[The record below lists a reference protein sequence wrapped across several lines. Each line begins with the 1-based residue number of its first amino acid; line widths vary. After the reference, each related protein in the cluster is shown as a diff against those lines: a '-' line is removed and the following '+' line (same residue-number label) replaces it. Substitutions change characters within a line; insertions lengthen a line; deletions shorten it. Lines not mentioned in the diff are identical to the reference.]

1 MIQDLP
7 SGFIDIDI
15 LLSDPHPEAKNVLVS
30 YAQYFST
37 IRITE
42 KTAPLFLKL
51 LSSDVQP
58 AAERLFSNKNPLLFF
73 SSVTFNREG
82 ISKLLE
88 TMTSNTPETIY
99 IKTLLAYLGV
109 LLKTY
114 KHAETGMK
122 LYPLS
127 IPSVQHIA
135 KYLTV
140 PDETVQ
146 KTIIE
151 ILENLKA
158 LPSRYSAA
166 AFSAQVLDAFFD
178 NSKNLENFLPRF

>member
-7 SGFIDIDI
+7 SGLFDIDI

-42 KTAPLFLKL
+42 KTTPLFLKL

-58 AAERLFSNKNPLLFF
+58 AAEHLFGNKNPLLFF
-73 SSVTFNREG
+73 SSVIFNREG

-114 KHAETGMK
+114 NHAETGMK

-158 LPSRYSAA
+158 LPSRYTIA
-166 AFSAQVLDAFFD
+166 AFSADVLDAFLD
-178 NSKNLENFLPRF
+178 KSKHLEKFLPRF